1 MIIIL
6 ETIFVGLHILLF
18 YLNFKV
24 HNTIYNSRILVV
36 CSLLISMA
44 TVLAFIKNDLT
55 LVILL
60 ILSLIISTVN
70 TFESLKPKVSMPTLH

>member
-6 ETIFVGLHILLF
+6 ETIFIGLHILLF

-24 HNTIYNSRILVV
+24 RNEIYNSRILAV
-36 CSLLISMA
+36 CSLLISIA
-44 TVLAFIKNDLT
+44 TVLALLKNDLT

-60 ILSLIISTVN
+60 IFSVIISTFN
-70 TFESLKPKVSMPTLH
+70 TFESLKLKN